1 MFDFDHIAQANIK
14 ERNTKWPE
22 IPNHPYK
29 ILIVGGS
36 GSRKINA
43 LINIINL
50 EPDIDKIYLY
60 EKDPYHAKYQ
70 MLIIQIKSIG
80 LKYLNDSKAIIIL
93 KWYVW
98 YWRILKNKKWKILI
112 IFKDMIVDML
122 SNKQFNTIVTELWW
136 KLNIS
141 LVFIIQFYFAVLKN
155 IRLNS
160 TLYFVMKILNERG
173 FQQIAF
179 NLKLDIDFED
189 FIYLYKN
196 VLQNYICF

>member
-1 MFDFDHIAQANIK
+1 MFDFDYIAQANIK

-50 EPDIDKIYLY
+50 EPDI

-93 KWYVW
+93 K
-98 YWRILKNKKWKILI
+98 
-112 IFKDMIVDML
+112 
-122 SNKQFNTIVTELWW
+122 
-136 KLNIS
+136 
-141 LVFIIQFYFAVLKN
+141 
-155 IRLNS
+155 
-160 TLYFVMKILNERG
+160 
-173 FQQIAF
+173 
-179 NLKLDIDFED
+179 
-189 FIYLYKN
+189 
-196 VLQNYICF
+196 